1 MKKAAVFLC
10 IFMAFTAFCLPARAE
25 PFTGGSITVDVPE
38 GWTPSF
44 KKDNLDQLRLRAPGN
59 AYGMV
64 ILAGSSNG
72 MNSEQGAGMLAKKV
86 DGTMPAPAPMHPG
99 IYYFTAHS
107 GTLKC
112 LVMAQGKSM
121 VVIMNSGNGVPFM
134 REIGHIM
141 HSLASTDPD
150 EQAIFDSLK
159 LTFPNLPKK

>member
-1 MKKAAVFLC
+1 MKKAALFFC
-10 IFMAFTAFCLPARAE
+10 ILIVLTIPCFPAQAE
-25 PFTGGSITVDVPE
+25 PFTGGSVTVDVPE
-38 GWTPSF
+38 GWAPSF
-44 KKDNLDQLRLRAPGN
+44 EKSNPDQLRLQAPGN
-59 AYGMV
+59 KYRMA
-64 ILAGSSNG
+64 ILAGPSNG
-72 MNSEQGAGMLAKKV
+72 MNSEQGARMLAKKV

-99 IYYFTAHS
+99 IYSVTAHS